1 MTATVIRDARAGTG
15 PAAPSD
21 HPPLG
26 RLFWASV
33 GWLCVVGGA
42 AALAPWLPIT
52 DPDAIGGAT
61 GRGPALASPSP
72 DAWFGTDSLARDVF
86 ARTIDGARV
95 SLVVGLVAIVLGVA
109 VGGTLGV
116 LAGYARGLLDRV
128 VTFVFVVLLS
138 FPSLVLAILITSLLD
153 RGLVTIAVT
162 LGVLGIA
169 PVGRVARSATIQ
181 YAERDFVR
189 AARMIGASHRRIIA
203 REILPN
209 VAAPMGS
216 LALLGMALAIV
227 AEGGLAFLGLS
238 VSEGSTWGKLI
249 LDGSQTQTLTDAP
262 WVAFAPIL
270 TLFATVLALNLAGD
284 RLRRLGDVRTSAL

>member
-1 MTATVIRDARAGTG
+1 MTAVTTVPASTSSATTGTG
-15 PAAPSD
+15 PR
-21 HPPLG
+21 LG
-26 RLFWASV
+26 GLFWASI
-33 GWLCVVGGA
+33 GWLGAVGVV
-42 AALAPWLPIT
+42 AALAPWLPIA
-52 DPDAIGGAT
+52 DPDAIGGDT
-61 GRGPALASPSP
+61 GVGPALAAPSR
-72 DAWFGTDSLARDVF
+72 DAWFGTDTLARDVF
-86 ARTIDGARV
+86 ARTIHGARV
-95 SLVVGLVAIVLGVA
+95 SLVVGLVAIVLGLA

-116 LAGYARGLLDRV
+116 LAGYARGLLDRA

-189 AARMIGASHRRIIA
+189 AARMIGASHRRIIV

-262 WVAFAPIL
+262 WVAFAPIT

-284 RLRRLGDVRTSAL
+284 RLRRLGDLRTSAL